1 MSGKRLDVHGRLD
14 NILSCIAMETREI
27 QELEQQLT
35 DGQILANE
43 LLQKDLEGILG
54 AFQEYLRR
62 LRLKVSELQAENE
75 SLRRH
80 LKDAQR
86 LCGRLEDS
94 AHTCAQKITA
104 QQEALAALKMEAKV
118 QKRQKAELKVELRDL
133 KEELGQET
141 RFRTSLDQTQNQDQM
156 ASLQDQLHHNHI
168 VWVEEKSLKDLN
180 RTPQL
185 GDHVTKYQNLIDQLQ
200 DQSATDRK
208 CIAELEDCVTRY
220 KKHVAQ
226 LEDRVTQYQSRV
238 VHLESQAK
246 GSAMRGRP
254 SARPPLG
261 VYVDSLLHNNKKPH
275 QDNKPQHTNRCVSQ
289 LCEEVQCV
297 EQTLH
302 RRRAELREADRRL
315 MDAHTRFHN
324 DKVASQ
330 NSAADVK
337 QITLRLRKLRD
348 EEVELMRRRRTE
360 HRRLNALKAELRDR
374 EAESQELCNTV
385 HMATQKLAELLSD
398 CRAARASL
406 DWTLAQVCRLLRAP
420 KHAHPR
426 PSYSACVLHPG
437 GTSEGRTYL
446 TCHNAMKECMS
457 ICHHHL

>member
-54 AFQEYLRR
+54 AFQEYLRQ

-104 QQEALAALKMEAKV
+104 QQEALASLKMEAKV
-118 QKRQKAELKVELRDL
+118 LKRQKKELKVELR
-133 KEELGQET
+133 ELRDEQGQEP
-141 RFRTSLDQTQNQDQM
+141 RFRTCTDQTQNQDQM
-156 ASLQDQLHHNHI
+156 AGLQDQLHHNRI
-168 VWVEEKSLKDLN
+168 VWLEEKSLKDLN

-200 DQSATDRK
+200 DQSARDQK
-208 CIAELEDCVTRY
+208 SIAELEDCVTRY

-226 LEDRVTQYQSRV
+226 LEDRVTQYQSRI

-246 GSAMRGRP
+246 SNAMHGRP
-254 SARPPLG
+254 SARPPIG

-275 QDNKPQHTNRCVSQ
+275 QDNKRQHTNRCVSQ
-289 LCEEVQCV
+289 LCDEVQCV

-330 NSAADVK
+330 NSAADVR
-337 QITLRLRKLRD
+337 QITLRLRELRD
-348 EEVELMRRRRTE
+348 EEVELIRRRRTE

-374 EAESQELCNTV
+374 EGESHELCNTV
-385 HMATQKLAELLSD
+385 HVATQKLAELLSD

-406 DWTLAQVCRLLRAP
+406 DWTLTQVAQAREEI
-420 KHAHPR
+420 
-426 PSYSACVLHPG
+426 
-437 GTSEGRTYL
+437 T
-446 TCHNAMKECMS
+446 
-457 ICHHHL
+457 